1 MLAVVESAGLT
12 AVPYG
17 REWQD
22 LLGDQDFIRMMENPM
37 QSLRQA
43 VDYVAHVHEERL
55 KVGAAR
61 HFLASNAESLV
72 ADLRSILSPQFVAR
86 ARDVAALMT
95 KATESVARAA
105 DLLEEA
111 VRR

>member
-1 MLAVVESAGLT
+1 MVLCVGLDQLAWAGT
-12 AVPYG
+12 
-17 REWQD
+17 
-22 LLGDQDFIRMMENPM
+22 I
-37 QSLRQA
+37 
-43 VDYVAHVHEERL
+43 ERL

-95 KATESVARAA
+95 KATESVAKAA
-105 DLLEEA
+105 DLLEQA
-111 VRR
+111 ARH